1 MQDALWNLRHS
12 ASEHI
17 PGKLSL
23 CIGLPVMIRNND
35 ATELCITKG
44 QEGHIV
50 GWKSGIGSRGQ
61 VVLDTLFVKLY
72 HPAKNINIEGLPENV
87 VPLMKIKKSVKC
99 TFPNGVSIPVRRS
112 QVHVLPNFAMTVYSS
127 QGKTRPNNVVI
138 LNSCRDHLSYY
149 TALSRSSTAEGTVI
163 IQGFNP
169 SKITCGASGYL
180 RQEFRE
186 LELMDEISWLRF
198 EDRLPSV
205 LNGHLRNA
213 IIRQYQNAL
222 KVNHMCQRC
231 S

>member
-1 MQDALWNLRHS
+1 LSSVRKKDKKSIPSSKKHLSPDMQDAVWNLRHS

-44 QEGHIV
+44 QEGHVV

-61 VVLDTLFVKLY
+61 LVLETLYVKLDR
-72 HPAKNINIEGLPENV
+72 PAKNINIEGLPENV
-87 VPLMKIKKSVKC
+87 VPLMKIQKIC
-99 TFPNGVSIPVRRS
+99 
-112 QVHVLPNFAMTVYSS
+112 QVHISKWCFNSYSS
-127 QGKTRPNNVVI
+127 ITSSSFTKFCNDSVFIPRQNSSNNVVI

-149 TALSRSSTAEGTVI
+149 TALSRSSTAEGTII

-169 SKITCGASGYL
+169 SKITCGAPGYL

-186 LELMDEISWLRF
+186 LELMDEITRLRF
-198 EDRLPSV
+198 EDKLYLLSMV
-205 LNGHLRNA
+205 
-213 IIRQYQNAL
+213 I
-222 KVNHMCQRC
+222 
-231 S
+231 